1 MMNYIAEIESIAR
14 ALKTAAYT
22 DRFIKCFLI
31 KTWRAT
37 VTTIAT
43 KICQEQVFIYDFS
56 EL

>member
-1 MMNYIAEIESIAR
+1 MNYIAEIESIAR